1 MQSVAYPVLSC
12 PLKNLLNFPIYNSS
26 EVPFVVQDTN
36 YPLLKT
42 IPVLRNRKANRIQ
55 SGVVSF

>member
-26 EVPFVVQDTN
+26 EVPFVVQDSRTN
-36 YPLLKT
+36 YLKT
-42 IPVLRNRKANRIQ
+42 ENDSCPEEQESK
-55 SGVVSF
+55 SYPK